1 MTKNVTPRGVV
12 SLVCLLTVGGDEN
25 CRLVRVRVVCLPL
38 TAGGDE
44 NRHHM
49 RTPATRLP
57 EDVRARRKCHFTGC
71 GVADLPPDTGSDE
84 NCHLVR
90 ARAIRL
96 PECVVARRKCHAK
109 KLAVGCQRCCNWLC
123 YRHGDALAHQ
133 LVGTLH
139 RSAGA
144 DHLDDEKCRAEIL
157 DIIFL
162 RWDVAKRQKLSCD
175 GVAGPSFAS
184 MK

>member
-12 SLVCLLTVGGDEN
+12 SLVCL
-25 CRLVRVRVVCLPL
+25 L

-123 YRHGDALAHQ
+123 YRHGDVLAHQ

-144 DHLDDEKCRAEIL
+144 DHLDDEKCRAETL

-175 GVAGPSFAS
+175 GVVGPSFAS

>member
-1 MTKNVTPRGVV
+1 MEAAAKSPRLMKTVTKNVTTQHNGSSHRLDP
-12 SLVCLLTVGGDEN
+12 TWPDKN
-25 CRLVRVRVVCLPL
+25 CHRLSARIT
-38 TAGGDE
+38 TASASQLGS
-44 NRHHM
+44 R
-49 RTPATRLP
+49 RTCASRECP
-57 EDVRARRKCHFTGC
+57 HC
-71 GVADLPPDTGSDE
+71 GGSDE

-175 GVAGPSFAS
+175 GVVGPSFAS

>member
-1 MTKNVTPRGVV
+1 M
-12 SLVCLLTVGGDEN
+12 SFACL
-25 CRLVRVRVVCLPL
+25 L

-109 KLAVGCQRCCNWLC
+109 KLAVGCQLPEVLQLAVLQTRGCTCAPAGW
-123 YRHGDALAHQ
+123 YR
-133 LVGTLH
+133 LH

-144 DHLDDEKCRAEIL
+144 DHLDDEKCRAETL

-175 GVAGPSFAS
+175 GVVGPSFAS

>member
-1 MTKNVTPRGVV
+1 M
-12 SLVCLLTVGGDEN
+12 SFACLLAT
-25 CRLVRVRVVCLPL
+25 
-38 TAGGDE
+38 GGDE

-57 EDVRARRKCHFTGC
+57 EDVRARRKCHFAGC

-133 LVGTLH
+133 LVGTDCIDRQGRIIWMMKNAVQRH
-139 RSAGA
+139 WTSFFCAGMWPSDKNCHA
-144 DHLDDEKCRAEIL
+144 TGWWARA
-157 DIIFL
+157 L
-162 RWDVAKRQKLSCD
+162 RR
-175 GVAGPSFAS
+175 
-184 MK
+184 

>member
-1 MTKNVTPRGVV
+1 MGRSAWCDEIVTPRGCVPLTCLGRRGVTKNVTPRGVV
-12 SLVCLLTVGGDEN
+12 SLVCFLTSRG
-25 CRLVRVRVVCLPL
+25 
-38 TAGGDE
+38 
-44 NRHHM
+44 
-49 RTPATRLP
+49 
-57 EDVRARRKCHFTGC
+57 
-71 GVADLPPDTGSDE
+71 DE

-144 DHLDDEKCRAEIL
+144 DHLDDEKCRAETL

-175 GVAGPSFAS
+175 GVVGPSFAS